1 MDIPQELTPA
11 LARLLADPSDTQ
23 AMRVIV
29 RRVAN
34 QCNYLLRGKR
44 RSYQLEYNPVMCC
57 HFIDIPYSLWMHG
70 VSTAQPYED
79 NQSVAHDIQ
88 SNFAHM
94 ESLVI
99 LPVPWGDHT
108 EIVAPAVAV
117 SAPDNAPL
125 ISLKSLAERL
135 GAPPTMIDA
144 IDLVLAGGNAKSICL
159 SLDNTEVE
167 AANQPD
173 QPELPPIPIATKPP
187 TGPLTNA
194 ERMRKMREAKA
205 AKKLAERNLQPA

>member
-1 MDIPQELTPA
+1 
-11 LARLLADPSDTQ
+11 
-23 AMRVIV
+23 
-29 RRVAN
+29 
-34 QCNYLLRGKR
+34 
-44 RSYQLEYNPVMCC
+44 MCC

-99 LPVPWGDHT
+99 LPVPWGDASAS
-108 EIVAPAVAV
+108 VAPATVA

-125 ISLKSLAERL
+125 LSLKSLAERL

-144 IDLVLAGGNAKSICL
+144 IDLVLTGGNAKSICL
-159 SLDNTEVE
+159 ALDNTEVE
-167 AANQPD
+167 AATQPD
-173 QPELPPIPIATKPP
+173 QPDQPDQPPLPLATKPP
-187 TGPLTNA
+187 TGPLSNA